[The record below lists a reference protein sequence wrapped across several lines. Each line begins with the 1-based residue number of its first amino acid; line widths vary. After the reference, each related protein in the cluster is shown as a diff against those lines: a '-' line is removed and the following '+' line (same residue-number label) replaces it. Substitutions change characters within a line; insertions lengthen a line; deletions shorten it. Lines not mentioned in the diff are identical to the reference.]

1 MHWKLTTKNFLQRD
15 RNLER
20 TLAIIKPDAVGR
32 NLAGNILARLQ
43 SEGFVVLGLKM
54 IRLSQD
60 DAKRF
65 YAVHRERP
73 FFDSLTA
80 YMASGPIVPLLL
92 QRDEAITTLRDVMGA
107 TNPAEAAPGTLRQ
120 EFGVDVEKNSIHGS
134 DSPASAAQEIPFFFS
149 QVECH
154 EVEPR

>member
-1 MHWKLTTKNFLQRD
+1 M
-15 RNLER
+15 ER

-73 FFDSLTA
+73 FFDSLTS
-80 YMASGPIVPLLL
+80 YMASGPIMPLLL
-92 QRDEAITTLRDVMGA
+92 QRDGAITTLRDVMGA
-107 TNPAEAAPGTLRQ
+107 TDPSQAAPGTLRQ

-149 QVECH
+149 QMERH
-154 EVEPR
+154 EVEPQ

>member
-1 MHWKLTTKNFLQRD
+1 M
-15 RNLER
+15 ER

-32 NLAGNILARLQ
+32 NLAGNIIARLQ

-73 FFDSLTA
+73 FFDGLTA
-80 YMASGPIVPLLL
+80 YMASGPIIPLLL
-92 QRDEAITTLRDVMGA
+92 QRDEAIKTLRDVMGA
-107 TNPAEAAPGTLRQ
+107 TDPSQAAPGTLRQ

-134 DSPASAAQEIPFFFS
+134 DSPASAEQEIPFLFS
-149 QVECH
+149 QLECH
-154 EVEPR
+154 EVERR

>member
-1 MHWKLTTKNFLQRD
+1 M
-15 RNLER
+15 ER

-80 YMASGPIVPLLL
+80 YMASGPIMPLLL
-92 QRDEAITTLRDVMGA
+92 QRNDAITTLRDVMGA
-107 TNPAEAAPGTLRQ
+107 TDPNQAAPGTLRQ

-134 DSPASAAQEIPFFFS
+134 DSPGSAAQEIPFFFS
-149 QVECH
+149 QMEYH

>member
-1 MHWKLTTKNFLQRD
+1 M
-15 RNLER
+15 ER

-32 NLAGNILARLQ
+32 NLAGSIIARLQ

-80 YMASGPIVPLLL
+80 YMASGPIMPLLL
-92 QRDEAITTLRDVMGA
+92 QRHEAIPTLRDVMGA

-120 EFGVDVEKNSIHGS
+120 EFGIDVEKNSIHGS

-149 QVECH
+149 QMECH
-154 EVEPR
+154 EVE

>member
-1 MHWKLTTKNFLQRD
+1 
-15 RNLER
+15 LER

-32 NLAGNILARLQ
+32 NLAGSVIARLQ

-80 YMASGPIVPLLL
+80 YMASGPIMPLLL
-92 QRDEAITTLRDVMGA
+92 QRDEAVKTLRDVMGA
-107 TNPAEAAPGTLRQ
+107 TDPRQAAPGTLRQ

-149 QVECH
+149 QLECH
-154 EVEPR
+154 EPS

>member
-1 MHWKLTTKNFLQRD
+1 M
-15 RNLER
+15 ER

-32 NLAGNILARLQ
+32 NLAGTIIARLQ
-43 SEGFVVLGLKM
+43 KEGFVVLGLKM

-80 YMASGPIVPLLL
+80 YMASGPIMPLLL
-92 QRDEAITTLRDVMGA
+92 LRDDAITTLRDVMGA
-107 TNPAEAAPGTLRQ
+107 TDPSQAAPGTLRQ

-149 QVECH
+149 QMECH
-154 EVEPR
+154 EVE

>member
-1 MHWKLTTKNFLQRD
+1 M
-15 RNLER
+15 ER

-32 NLAGNILARLQ
+32 NLAGSIIARLQ
-43 SEGFVVLGLKM
+43 GEGFAVLGLKM

-60 DAKRF
+60 DARRF

-73 FFDSLTA
+73 FFDSLTS

-92 QRDEAITTLRDVMGA
+92 QRDEAIKTLRDVMGA
-107 TNPAEAAPGTLRQ
+107 TNPAQAAPGTLRQ

-149 QVECH
+149 QMECH
-154 EVEPR
+154 EVEQG

>member
-1 MHWKLTTKNFLQRD
+1 M
-15 RNLER
+15 ER

-32 NLAGNILARLQ
+32 NLAGNIIARLQ

-80 YMASGPIVPLLL
+80 YMASGPIIPLLL
-92 QRDEAITTLRDVMGA
+92 QRDEAIKTLRDVMGA
-107 TNPAEAAPGTLRQ
+107 TDPSQATPGTLRQ

-149 QVECH
+149 QLACH
-154 EVEPR
+154 EAEPR

>member
-1 MHWKLTTKNFLQRD
+1 M
-15 RNLER
+15 ER

-32 NLAGNILARLQ
+32 NLAGSVIARLQ

-60 DAKRF
+60 DAKLF

-80 YMASGPIVPLLL
+80 YMASGPIMPLLL
-92 QRDEAITTLRDVMGA
+92 QRDEAIKTLRDVMGA
-107 TNPAEAAPGTLRQ
+107 TDPSQAAPGTLRQ

-149 QVECH
+149 QLECH
-154 EVEPR
+154 AVEQQ

>member
-1 MHWKLTTKNFLQRD
+1 M
-15 RNLER
+15 ER

-43 SEGFVVLGLKM
+43 NEGFVVLGLKM
-54 IRLSQD
+54 IRLNQD

-80 YMASGPIVPLLL
+80 YMASGPIMPLLL
-92 QRDEAITTLRDVMGA
+92 QRDDAITALRDVMGA
-107 TNPAEAAPGTLRQ
+107 TDPSQAAPGTLRQ

-149 QVECH
+149 QMECH
-154 EVEPR
+154 EVE

>member
-1 MHWKLTTKNFLQRD
+1 M
-15 RNLER
+15 ER

-32 NLAGNILARLQ
+32 NLAGNIIARLQ
-43 SEGFVVLGLKM
+43 SEGFGVLGLKM

-60 DAKRF
+60 DAQRF

-80 YMASGPIVPLLL
+80 YMASGPIMPLLL
-92 QRDEAITTLRDVMGA
+92 QRDDAITTLRDVMGA
-107 TNPAEAAPGTLRQ
+107 TDPSQAAPGTLRQ

-149 QVECH
+149 QMECH
-154 EVEPR
+154 EVE

>member
-1 MHWKLTTKNFLQRD
+1 
-15 RNLER
+15 LER

-54 IRLSQD
+54 IRLGQD

-73 FFDSLTA
+73 FFDSLTS
-80 YMASGPIVPLLL
+80 YMASGPIMPLLL
-92 QRDEAITTLRDVMGA
+92 QRSDAIKTLRDVMGA
-107 TNPAEAAPGTLRQ
+107 TDPSQAAPGTLRQ

-154 EVEPR
+154 EVE